1 MEISQNGPKYYN
13 LHYLVFEYLEIHFIF
28 KIHIE
33 LNWYVTGKVS
43 KIIRDNMGA
52 IFQNMTAE
60 QQDCEG
66 KITLVSDTCFECNR
80 YVYDHSRSLSL
91 YLMLQYVQL
100 HFKFLLVVL
109 FTRLISEQ
117 QIANAER
124 VELVLG
130 RLEQLVLFLK
140 PTEFLNDIM

>member
-1 MEISQNGPKYYN
+1 MEISRNGPKYYN

-52 IFQNMTAE
+52 TFQNMTAE

-80 YVYDHSRSLSL
+80 YVYDHNRSLSL
-91 YLMLQYVQL
+91 YLMLKYVQL
-100 HFKFLLVVL
+100 HFKFLHLYML
-109 FTRLISEQ
+109 LWFCLQ
-117 QIANAER
+117 
-124 VELVLG
+124 G
-130 RLEQLVLFLK
+130 
-140 PTEFLNDIM
+140 